1 MINQISGSEYP
12 LSKIFSSEFEYII
25 PSYQRPYAWGEEQ
38 VKELFDDLLTFY
50 KDKKNASESYFL
62 GSIVLIKENAQL
74 KKSEVID
81 GQQRLTTLTIILSL
95 LASKMEVEQ
104 QNIIRN
110 KYIWEPGNKFEAL
123 EAKPRLTLR
132 KRDTC
137 FF

>member
-1 MINQISGSEYP
+1 MHLKVI
-12 LSKIFSSEFEYII
+12 
-25 PSYQRPYAWGEEQ
+25 
-38 VKELFDDLLTFY
+38 
-50 KDKKNASESYFL
+50 FL